1 MSIKKNSWLFGD
13 LQAAQFGLSNPDL
26 FRGITYPSPQ
36 YTGIWQAHQDDDPET
51 LPESNLFTAQTIN
64 ERQLRQAIVEDNPSL
79 KRILA
84 QAFDEE
90 QFVNWFA

>member
-26 FRGITYPSPQ
+26 FRDVTYPSLQ
-36 YTGIWQAHQDDDPET
+36 YTGLWQAYQDDDPET
-51 LPESNLFTAQTIN
+51 LPESSLFTAQAIS
-64 ERQLRQAIVEDNPSL
+64 ERQLRQASVENFSFL

-84 QAFDEE
+84 QAFNL
-90 QFVNWFA
+90 VAVCKL